1 MANAR
6 TRWDGDFAG
15 NEAGY
20 PINHNPYLAERGEA
34 PVPAADLAWMQRP
47 DMPPPLPPPSSGYS
61 VTNPKMA
68 SSIRNMVTLQDALD
82 LLIDLWPKP
91 GYQTVTIETHQW
103 IKLRRILLEIPR
115 LVAADE

>member
-1 MANAR
+1 
-6 TRWDGDFAG
+6 
-15 NEAGY
+15 
-20 PINHNPYLAERGEA
+20 
-34 PVPAADLAWMQRP
+34 
-47 DMPPPLPPPSSGYS
+47 
-61 VTNPKMA
+61 
-68 SSIRNMVTLQDALD
+68 MVTLQDALD